1 MQIFKAIF
9 RAHRHNVSRCALL
22 TFLFAIVCSLHAANN
37 TFPSGEYQTGGGW
50 GVLKI
55 TSNPDG
61 AQMFSMDT
69 IGANGHA
76 CNLEGKLVG
85 DRGVIDEP
93 DSKDA
98 CFVRLV
104 REDDAIKVISGDESC
119 RNYCGMRAGFEG
131 VYFKPAP
138 GCEMDGIKKTRAD
151 FKRRYDR
158 KQYRQALALLAPVS
172 TRCDKT
178 LDWME
183 ESEIANDIA
192 ITQYK
197 LGMRDACL
205 KTLEP
210 LSKDAARSDD
220 EILAD
225 YPPAD
230 GIARVESIK
239 AARTNL
245 RLCRSIK
252 TK

>member
-1 MQIFKAIF
+1 
-9 RAHRHNVSRCALL
+9 VLTTLL
-22 TFLFAIVCSLHAANN
+22 VVAGSLQAANAVC
-37 TFPSGEYQTGGGW
+37 PSGEYQTGGGW

-55 TSNPDG
+55 ASDSAGTP
-61 AQMFSMDT
+61 MVSMDT
-69 IGANGHA
+69 IGANGHV

-85 DRGVIDEP
+85 DRGIIDASE
-93 DSKDA
+93 SKNA

-104 REDDAIKVISGDESC
+104 QEGDAIKVISGDESC

-131 VYFKPAP
+131 IYFKPAS
-138 GCEMDGIKKTRAD
+138 GCELGAIKKTRAE

-158 KQYRQALALLAPVS
+158 KQYRQALALLGPVP
-172 TRCDKT
+172 TRCEKT
-178 LDWME
+178 LDRME
-183 ESEIANDIA
+183 SPDIANDIA

-210 LSKDAARSDD
+210 MSKDAARKDD

-230 GIARVESIK
+230 GIARVESVK

-245 RLCRSIK
+245 RLCRSLK
-252 TK
+252 TN